1 MIRIAAQQLAQSLI
15 ASVTL
20 LLVSTALPAQPT
32 PTQHYMQT
40 NLVAD
45 TPGVAQVTD
54 PNLVNAWGMSRSST
68 SPWWVSDNG
77 TGLATLYS
85 GTGTTEA
92 LVVTIPPADSKSG
105 DTGTPTGQVFNGTNS
120 FQLVKGSTNFPA
132 VFLFVTEDGTLSG
145 WNPKVNA
152 TNAVIKVNTHSAS
165 VFKGLAIASIDN
177 FSGTPTYYLYA
188 ADFRKGEI
196 AVYDTNFYPVQLRRH
211 AFEDERIPRGFAP
224 FNIQNIGGNLY
235 VAYAQQDSEKHDE
248 VDGAGL
254 GFVDVFSPRGRL
266 LNRLEYGSWFNAPW
280 GLTQAPSDFGEFS
293 HHVLVGQ
300 FGSGQILAFD
310 PVTGRFKGWLYDA
323 SNAPITIDGL
333 WGLSFGSGAPN
344 ATSAPAN
351 SLFFTAGPDGEQH
364 GLFGTITAV
373 ENVLG
378 GDL

>member
-1 MIRIAAQQLAQSLI
+1 MIRIAAHRLAQSLI

-20 LLVSTALPAQPT
+20 LSVSTALPAQP
-32 PTQHYMQT
+32 PTQHYIQT
-40 NLVAD
+40 NLLAD
-45 TPGVAQVTD
+45 NTDIGQNPHD

-85 GTGTTEA
+85 GTGTKVP
-92 LVVTIPPADSKSG
+92 LVVTIPPADSNTG
-105 DTGTPTGQVFNGTNS
+105 TTGTPTGQVFNGTNS
-120 FQLVKGSTNFPA
+120 FQLVKGSTGFPA
-132 VFLFVTEDGTLSG
+132 AFLFVTEDGTLSG

-165 VFKGLAIASIDN
+165 VFKGLALASIDN

-196 AVYDTNFYPVQLRRH
+196 AVFDTNFKPVQLRRR
-211 AFEDERIPRGFAP
+211 AFEDERIPHGFAP

-235 VAYAQQDSEKHDE
+235 VAFAQQDSEKHDE

-310 PVTGRFKGWLYDA
+310 PVTGRFKGLLYDA
-323 SNAPITIDGL
+323 SNMPITIDGL
-333 WGLSFGSGAPN
+333 WGLSFGSGGTSGP
-344 ATSAPAN
+344 AT

-364 GLFGTITAV
+364 GLFGTITAI